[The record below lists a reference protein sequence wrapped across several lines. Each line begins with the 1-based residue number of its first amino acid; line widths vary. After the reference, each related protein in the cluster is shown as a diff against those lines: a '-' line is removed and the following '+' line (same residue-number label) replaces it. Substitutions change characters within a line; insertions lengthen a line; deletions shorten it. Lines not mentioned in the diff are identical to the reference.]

1 MILGMEWLETFSPM
15 WVDWRRK
22 KLRFTYHN
30 QRLTFIGV
38 KDQINSGKLIIAK
51 QMQGL
56 YKDGAISQIVQLCQA
71 EVPAHAG
78 QTYPAE
84 IDQVIPEFKE
94 RFDEPQ
100 GLPPHR
106 QFDHNIPLLPNA
118 KPVTKKPYRYS
129 PQQKN
134 EIEKQV
140 TQMLQQG
147 IIQSNVSPFA
157 SPVLLV
163 KKKDGTWRFC
173 VDYRGLNEI
182 TVKNK
187 YPMPVVEELLDEL
200 ADAQWFTKLDLRSGY
215 HQIRLVEQ
223 DEAKTAFR
231 THQGHYEFKVMPFGL
246 TNAPA
251 TFQGL
256 MNTIFSAVIRKF
268 VLVFVDD
275 ILIYSKS
282 LEEHVDHLRT
292 VFQLLQQHG
301 LFVKASKCSFAQ
313 QHLDYLG
320 HVIGIHG
327 VSTDPEKVMAVQHW
341 PIPKNLKQL
350 RGFLG
355 LAGYYRKFI
364 KGYGILTKPL
374 TELLKKDVKYKWEQQ
389 EQTAFD
395 AVKMALTQSP
405 VLALPD
411 FSKQFVVE
419 TDASDK
425 GIGAVLMQQG
435 HPIAFISKALG
446 VKSQMLSTYEKE
458 FMAILLAVNK
468 WRSYLQHAEFVIQT
482 DHKSLTHLNEQQLGT
497 SMQQKA
503 FVKLMGLQ
511 YVIKYK
517 KGAENQV
524 ADALSRRGEEEC
536 VAITV
541 STPRWMELVVEEYH
555 NHPQTKQLLA
565 SLCLNPEGEDGF
577 QLVNGVIQFHGKIWL
592 GHHPEAQQSVLL
604 ALHNSGV
611 GGHSGI
617 TATYHRIKGLFAWP
631 GLRKVVQTYVFQC
644 EICQQAKVEHC
655 KTPGLLQPLP
665 VPLQAWHTVT
675 MDFVEGLPK
684 SGGYDT
690 IMVVVDK
697 FSKFAKFIPLTHPF
711 TAYTVALAFIQHVY
725 DVFGMPQVIISDRD
739 RIFTSALWQELFRLA
754 DVKLNMSSS
763 YHPQTDGQTERLN
776 QCLEAFLRCTVHA
789 TPSKWSGWLSQAQHW
804 YNTSFH
810 SVLGKSPYEVLF
822 ARKPTHFGLVDTGSI
837 TVPDVQI
844 WLQEHAQMNEVL
856 HQQLTRA
863 QQRMK
868 HQVDKRRSERQ
879 FAVGDSVYL
888 KLQPFA

>member
-1 MILGMEWLETFSPM
+1 M
-15 WVDWRRK
+15 
-22 KLRFTYHN
+22 
-30 QRLTFIGV
+30 
-38 KDQINSGKLIIAK
+38 
-51 QMQGL
+51 
-56 YKDGAISQIVQLCQA
+56 
-71 EVPAHAG
+71 
-78 QTYPAE
+78 
-84 IDQVIPEFKE
+84 
-94 RFDEPQ
+94 
-100 GLPPHR
+100 
-106 QFDHNIPLLPNA
+106 
-118 KPVTKKPYRYS
+118 
-129 PQQKN
+129 
-134 EIEKQV
+134 
-140 TQMLQQG
+140 
-147 IIQSNVSPFA
+147 
-157 SPVLLV
+157 
-163 KKKDGTWRFC
+163 
-173 VDYRGLNEI
+173 
-182 TVKNK
+182 
-187 YPMPVVEELLDEL
+187 
-200 ADAQWFTKLDLRSGY
+200 
-215 HQIRLVEQ
+215 
-223 DEAKTAFR
+223 
-231 THQGHYEFKVMPFGL
+231 
-246 TNAPA
+246 
-251 TFQGL
+251 
-256 MNTIFSAVIRKF
+256 
-268 VLVFVDD
+268 
-275 ILIYSKS
+275 
-282 LEEHVDHLRT
+282 
-292 VFQLLQQHG
+292 LQQHG

-327 VSTDPEKVMAVQHW
+327 VSTDPKKVMAVQHW

-374 TELLKKDVKYKWEQQ
+374 TELLKKDVKHKWEQQ

-577 QLVNGVIQFHGKIWL
+577 QLVNGVIRFHGKIWL

-631 GLRKVVQTYVFQC
+631 GLRKAVQTYVSQC

-690 IMVVVDK
+690 IMLVVDK

-763 YHPQTDGQTERLN
+763 YHPQTNGQTERLN
-776 QCLEAFLRCTVHA
+776 QCLEAFLRCTFHA
-789 TPSKWSGWLSQAQHW
+789 IPSKWSGWLSQAQHW
-804 YNTSFH
+804 YNTLFH

-844 WLQEHAQMNEVL
+844 WLQERAQMNEVL

-888 KLQPFA
+888 KLQPFAQMSVARCSCQKLSFRYFGPFTILEQIGKVAYRLVLPASSHIHPVVHVSLLKVAVKPDVEVSPELPLQEAEVAVGVLPELILRRNLIKRGKTVVPYVLIKWTGMPTELATWENLCQLKSRFPHAPAWGQAGP